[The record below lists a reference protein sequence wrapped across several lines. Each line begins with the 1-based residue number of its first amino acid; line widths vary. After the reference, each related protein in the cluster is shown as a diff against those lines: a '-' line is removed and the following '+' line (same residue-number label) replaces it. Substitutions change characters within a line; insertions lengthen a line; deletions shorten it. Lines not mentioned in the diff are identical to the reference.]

1 MKLNDIVQM
10 LRNHGPVIIGVGIL
24 LTPILW
30 TIFSVT
36 HEERID
42 TLHERISLL
51 EENLSYAETKLK
63 SPAEFVKRNEQ
74 SPFSS
79 SSVDN
84 GEPLKP
90 LSTKTY
96 SYPPVQNPNKL
107 TKSEVRDIVNFYGL
121 FTEWKVNPQL
131 RFLDSDVSYW
141 FEKGLSETILKKQF
155 EARRIVLDRAEKSG
169 VKYPTQGDLSHA
181 AEQILSTLSD

>member
-96 SYPPVQNPNKL
+96 SYPPR
-107 TKSEVRDIVNFYGL
+107 SE
-121 FTEWKVNPQL
+121 
-131 RFLDSDVSYW
+131 S
-141 FEKGLSETILKKQF
+141 
-155 EARRIVLDRAEKSG
+155 
-169 VKYPTQGDLSHA
+169 
-181 AEQILSTLSD
+181 